1 MWRNFVNLLRRGIT
15 LWTQIDRLEADL
27 DRLLNDHEKL
37 NEVVER
43 LIFEQQRDREHA
55 ILEREKVA
63 QLEQKNAR
71 LNDTVTRLEC
81 ELQRDRDNAAHQRV
95 NLQLLLENTLLKF
108 ERRLPPAKPTK
119 DK

>member
-1 MWRNFVNLLRRGIT
+1 MWRTFVNLLQRGFT
-15 LWTQIDRLEADL
+15 LWTQIDRLKADL
-27 DRLLNDHEKL
+27 DRLQNEHESL

-43 LIFEQQRDREHA
+43 LTFEQQRDREHA
-55 ILEREKVA
+55 IVEREKVA
-63 QLEQKNAR
+63 QLEQKLAR
-71 LNDTVTRLEC
+71 LNDTITRLEC

-108 ERRLPPAKPTK
+108 ERRLPPAKPAK